1 MGISKH
7 IERKRERREKKEK
20 KSKKELVEIY
30 HSKKAR

>member
-20 KSKKELVEIY
+20 KSKKELVQIY
-30 HSKKAR
+30 RSKG

>member
-20 KSKKELVEIY
+20 KSKKNWCKFIIA
-30 HSKKAR
+30 KAR